1 MYPYY
6 FSYVAPQPLYYVWY
20 PSVAPSPAWSFSS
33 QGSLPTP
40 IIHTVPLSGS
50 PSSTLVDIGER
61 ARSPPPKPKPETPAA
76 EPTPAPR
83 WPPRVDPLI
92 LHARPGADPSRL
104 NWDLYHHPY
113 TLELTDERHTPS
125 TPLSWED
132 LAAHPAVCAGLRDGG
147 YPLHSLTLVF
157 RFLPL
162 QIEVTPGA
170 HSPPKG
176 VPPEEHDYVSVA
188 DLLIGLYEGLR
199 APVDP
204 GLYARM
210 PGPQQA
216 TLWRAAAR
224 RVKAL
229 AGVQHGPLPQFTLRQ
244 IDFLRKR
251 RRFVGIRIA
260 EREEVP
266 RGKRYG
272 EVFVVEVDVSG

>member
-6 FSYVAPQPLYYVWY
+6 FSYVAPQPYFYVYPWY

-40 IIHTVPLSGS
+40 IIHPIPLS
-50 PSSTLVDIGER
+50 PSSDRGNLGQR
-61 ARSPPPKPKPETPAA
+61 AWSPPPKPKPDPPAA
-76 EPTPAPR
+76 ETPAPR
-83 WPPRVDPLI
+83 YPPRVDPLI
-92 LHARPGADPSRL
+92 IHARPAADPSRL
-104 NWDLYHHPY
+104 NWDLYQHPY
-113 TLELTDERHTPS
+113 TLELSDERHTPS
-125 TPLSWED
+125 TPLSWEY
-132 LAAHPAVCAGLRDGG
+132 LAARPAVCAGLRDGG
-147 YPLHSLTLVF
+147 YPLRSLTLVF

-162 QIEVTPGA
+162 QIEVKPGA

-176 VPPEEHDYVSVA
+176 IPPEEHDYVSVA

-210 PGPQQA
+210 SGPQQA

-229 AGVQHGPLPQFTLRQ
+229 AGDQHGPLPYPMLRQ
-244 IDFLRKR
+244 VDFLRKR
-251 RRFVGIRIA
+251 RRFVGIRVA
-260 EREEVP
+260 EREELP
-266 RGKRYG
+266 KGKRYG
-272 EVFVVEVDVSG
+272 EVFVVEVDVSR